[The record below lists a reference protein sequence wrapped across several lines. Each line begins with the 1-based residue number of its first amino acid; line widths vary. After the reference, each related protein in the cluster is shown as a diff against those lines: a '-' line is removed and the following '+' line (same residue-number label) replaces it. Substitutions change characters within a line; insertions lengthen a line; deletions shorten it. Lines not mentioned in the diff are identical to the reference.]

1 MPASLQTCPEDVV
14 ESIVQRLSLDD
25 ICNLRLT
32 CKPLAASASHHSFR
46 TYFETKHAILVPDTL
61 QSFVQGLQAQDLRS
75 LVQNLHLVAIVN
87 EPPLDNPTLNQ
98 DPETERLLLRQA
110 FLELARHAKDG
121 VLTSLTLRLD
131 LDYDLDNRRS
141 VRSFN
146 KVKPPT
152 RFESQLLNL
161 HPRRVLPTNTSL
173 WRCAISTFDM
183 VMQELATTRLKIK
196 KLDMTYSWD
205 PEEHSLY
212 GRHLDA
218 FDWSGPGLAQ
228 SLSTLES
235 LSVRISTRRFPY
247 HNEAEMPVPERTNG
261 PSRYPGISDMIQLCP
276 QLKSLNVHCVSLHSI
291 TRTRFNPRTERILQ
305 CLNELETLPRLKR
318 FAFHHACT
326 KAEDLMNFI
335 QRTKVRELSMQCIGL
350 TKGSWKPI
358 FEYLTSQEAAM
369 TKLSLNRLLESRREV
384 GVVHFGQEN
393 PEDWV
398 AHPNIKLE
406 LRGDAL
412 RHPIAYLVAI
422 GPHISSL
429 TPWQL
434 KEPSNSLE

>member
-1 MPASLQTCPEDVV
+1 MSACLQTSPGDIV
-14 ESIVQRLSLDD
+14 EHIVQWLSLDD
-25 ICNLRLT
+25 ICNLRLA
-32 CKPLAASASHHSFR
+32 CRVLAASASHHSFR
-46 TYFETKHAILVPDTL
+46 TYFDTKHVILAADAL

-87 EPPLDNPTLNQ
+87 NPTLNQ
-98 DPETERLLLRQA
+98 DAEKERLLLRQA

-121 VLTSLTLRLD
+121 VLTSLTLRLE

-146 KVKPPT
+146 KVKLKPPT

-161 HPRRVLPTNTSL
+161 HARRVLPTNTSI
-173 WRCAISTFDM
+173 WRGAISTFDM

-196 KLDMTYSWD
+196 KLDITNSWD

-212 GRHLDA
+212 GGHLDA
-218 FDWSGPGLAQ
+218 FDWSDSGLAE
-228 SLSTLES
+228 SLSILES
-235 LSVRISTRRFPY
+235 LSARISTRRFPC
-247 HNEAEMPVPERTNG
+247 HNEAEMLLPERTNG
-261 PSRYPGISDMIQLCP
+261 PSRYSGISDMIQLCP
-276 QLKSLNVHCVSLHSI
+276 QLKNLNVHCVSLQPS

-305 CLNELETLPRLKR
+305 CLSELDTLPGLER
-318 FAFHHACT
+318 FAFHNACT

-335 QRTKVRELSMQCIGL
+335 QRTKVRELSMQRIGL

-369 TKLSLNRLLESRREV
+369 TKLSLNRLRESPTA
-384 GVVHFGQEN
+384 GGIVHFGHEN

-406 LRGDAL
+406 LRGNAL
-412 RHPIAYLVAI
+412 RHPITYLVAV
-422 GPHISSL
+422 GPHISSPN
-429 TPWQL
+429 PWQL
-434 KEPSNSLE
+434 EEPGNSLD